1 MGKPRTKRQQLR
13 EERKQKRKAQ
23 QETNLEAKHD
33 KKRRR
38 TEDGD
43 EEGGD
48 FASQNHEEPS
58 AKRHDDGASHPD
70 DGPQRPEREFFG
82 MLDDDEQEYFR
93 RADELLELNQFPSD
107 EERDFF
113 LQNVY
118 REAVGKELK
127 LASSQS
133 LSRLMERLIL
143 LSTAKQKKHI
153 FTAFAGHFMSL
164 VQHRF
169 ASHCC
174 EALFLQ
180 SAPVVTQ
187 ELGADGPAFVVDTK
201 GGEDGEEPENSMEN
215 LFLLTLDEF
224 EEHLSFLLTD
234 RFASHT
240 LRVLLVV
247 LSGRPLEDSSTRTLL
262 KSKKK
267 ERITVQGHSAGA
279 DETKTQLRAVP
290 GSFTM
295 ATKKIIQDAMQGM
308 DFTSLRVLAKHPT
321 GNPLLQLL
329 LELDIAL
336 NHKDKSTDPNATL
349 LYKLLPDAPG
359 SLSDPESQAC
369 DLINSLIYDPIG
381 SRLLETLIT
390 HCPGKVFKPLHANIL
405 GPRIATYVRND
416 VASYAALR
424 AINRFSK
431 DDLVP
436 AIEKILPIMPV
447 LVSKARYNVVKTLYE
462 RCTARSAPEQI
473 PAITRAL
480 TSALGSNSK
489 ELVPKLCGLEDP
501 AADKADKPKFQQ
513 DAQNKTAMAAHGAH
527 LVSAMLATPGVP
539 AKVAQNSLLALSPDQ
554 LFNLATQSA
563 ASANVLTTALSQPS
577 PNNVFHKAIVSALV
591 PRTAELALNSYG
603 HRILEVVPAMPS
615 RGARSV
621 PFHVKQTMMSA
632 LAARE
637 RELRESWAG
646 RSTWRAWR
654 GDVHKTRPYDWT
666 SWAKEADA
674 PAEGAE
680 DAAPAEVKLK
690 PWQKM
695 LLKKK
700 EAEAAAAQKA
710 KEGDTTAEKA
720 ESA

>member
-23 QETNLEAKHD
+23 QESNIEAKHD

-38 TEDGD
+38 TEDDEAEHEGD
-43 EEGGD
+43 NG
-48 FASQNHEEPS
+48 SQEFEEPS

-70 DGPQRPEREFFG
+70 GPERPEREFFG
-82 MLDDDEQEYFR
+82 MLEDDEQEYFR

-118 REAVGKELK
+118 REAAGKELK

-143 LSTAKQKKHI
+143 LSTARQKKHI

-187 ELGADGPAFVVDTK
+187 ELGGGGAEAFVVDTK
-201 GGEDGEEPENSMEN
+201 GGEVEGEEPENSMEN
-215 LFLLTLDEF
+215 LFLLTLDEL

-267 ERITVQGHSAGA
+267 ERITVQGHAA
-279 DETKTQLRAVP
+279 DSQTQLRAVP

-295 ATKKIIQDAMQGM
+295 ATKKIIQDAMRDM

-336 NHKDKSTDPNATL
+336 NHKEKSTDPNATL
-349 LYKLLPDAPG
+349 LYKLLPDAPA
-359 SLSDPESQAC
+359 SLANPESEAC
-369 DLINSLIYDPIG
+369 DLFNSLIYDPIG

-390 HCPGKVFKPLHANIL
+390 HCPGRVFKPLHANIL

-424 AINRFSK
+424 ALNRFSK

-436 AIEKILPIMPV
+436 AVEKIIPIMPV

-462 RCTARSAPEQI
+462 RCTARGAPEQI

-480 TSALGSNSK
+480 TTALGSNSK
-489 ELVPKLCGLEDP
+489 ELVPKLCGLED
-501 AADKADKPKFQQ
+501 AAAAGKEEKPKFQQ

-527 LVSAMLATPGVP
+527 LVSAMLATPGIP
-539 AKVAQNSLLALSPDQ
+539 SKVAQNSLLALSSDE
-554 LFNLATQSA
+554 LFNLATHTA
-563 ASANVLTTALSQPS
+563 ASANVLTTALSNPS
-577 PNNVFHKAIVSALV
+577 PNNAFHKAIVAALV
-591 PRTAELALNSYG
+591 PRTAELALNPYG
-603 HRILEVVPAMPS
+603 HRILEAIPALPS
-615 RGARSV
+615 RGSGSV
-621 PFHVKQTMMSA
+621 PFHVKQTIMNA

-637 RELRESWAG
+637 HDLRESWSG

-666 SWAKEADA
+666 SWAKEVDA
-674 PAEGAE
+674 PAEGGD
-680 DAAPAEVKLK
+680 DAAPVEVKLK

-695 LLKKK
+695 ALKKK
-700 EAEAAAAQKA
+700 EAEAAALKA
-710 KEGDTTAEKA
+710 KESGPEGVDKNETA
-720 ESA
+720 